1 MYPMLVSAVIDNMS
15 LSNREELKAQLQQL
29 MQPNPEAQKA
39 QQEQMSLQLA
49 ALQAQVELLQSQAA
63 ESQSRAQKLSLEA
76 QAVPAKVE
84 NDRLRA
90 LSANIKPGEQ
100 DDMEFQRRAK
110 IAELVLKER
119 EIASKEAI
127 VAQQMQQPT

>member
-1 MYPMLVSAVIDNMS
+1 V
-15 LSNREELKAQLQQL
+15 K
-29 MQPNPEAQKA
+29 
-39 QQEQMSLQLA
+39 
-49 ALQAQVELLQSQAA
+49 LLQSQAA

-90 LSANIKPGEQ
+90 ISANIKPGQQ

-127 VAQQMQQPT
+127 VAKQMQEPT

>member
-1 MYPMLVSAVIDNMS
+1 LVSAVIDNMS